1 MTEIDLIPADYRTRQ
16 WRRRWIRLAAVLA
29 SGVLLLSGVSYT
41 TLAYATRQVRTDIEG
56 LLAQQ
61 AITKQQRA
69 ELEQLSTE
77 KAELQQQLSLLN
89 GLRSGAAAESM
100 FWTIERTMVGDDLW
114 FLRWQFRRAGV
125 IVSET
130 QKTVNTGYFIV
141 VPRDPR
147 NTDNKKDLRP
157 LQVET
162 HMTIKGQASDHAA
175 LSKFVRRLFEQPEIA
190 DVRLHKTSLRRYAS
204 MQVVDFDLDVV
215 LNSNVE
221 S

>member
-1 MTEIDLIPADYRTRQ
+1 MPELDLIPADYRARQ
-16 WRRRWIRLAAVLA
+16 WQRRWIKLMVGIAV
-29 SGVLLLSGVSYT
+29 GITLLSGVSYG

-61 AITKQQRA
+61 AITKQQRS
-69 ELEQLSTE
+69 ELEQLSAE

-100 FWTIERTMVGDDLW
+100 FLTIERTLVSDDLW

-125 IVSET
+125 IVGED

-141 VPRDPR
+141 VPR
-147 NTDNKKDLRP
+147 NAQNKNENDSRP
-157 LQVET
+157 LHVET
-162 HMTIKGQASDHAA
+162 HMTIKGQANDHAA

-215 LNSNVE
+215 LSNEVE